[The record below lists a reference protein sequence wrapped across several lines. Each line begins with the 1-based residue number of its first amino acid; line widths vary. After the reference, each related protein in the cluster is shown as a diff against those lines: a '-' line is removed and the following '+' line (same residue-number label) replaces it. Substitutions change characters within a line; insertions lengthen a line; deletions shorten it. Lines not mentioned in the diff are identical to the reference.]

1 MSQNWDWMTLFY
13 NLIFKIMKKLLMFSM
28 AIVMALSACKQIN
41 EAPKPKVGEK
51 MYYEITDFSA
61 DTIRKIEYVLE
72 VLEVTDT
79 TVTSSQTYI
88 FPGEEEKLTYEYT
101 SDGTENDSEVS
112 IKSIFHHNL
121 MPYMDSLEFVEGDT
135 MAKYQNKMDETTVLE
150 PARALFKSK
159 AEGKDVMIELSI
171 EERKVLGKEMVT
183 TPAGTFECIKFSEKH
198 VAKID
203 GEESVKLLFAWY
215 NNKTDASVR
224 QTDCDKEG
232 NVIYEVLLVKMEQ
245 PQ

>member
-1 MSQNWDWMTLFY
+1 
-13 NLIFKIMKKLLMFSM
+13 MKKLLMFSM
-28 AIVMALSACKQIN
+28 SIVMALSACKQIN

-61 DTIRKIEYVLE
+61 DTIRKIEYVVE

-224 QTDCDKEG
+224 QTDCDKDG
-232 NVIYEVLLVKMEQ
+232 NVLYEVMLVKMEK